1 MRFWGAVALR
11 YVKSEVLTP
20 IERMTANEWA
30 NEPALSARS
39 GPQLFARIA
48 VNHSP

>member
-30 NEPALSARS
+30 NEPALSAISSRRQI
-39 GPQLFARIA
+39 P
-48 VNHSP
+48 P